1 VEAAVSATQ
10 LATDMTSTVSEWT
23 ALAERLGTAA
33 MEIFRSAEVAITSS
47 GFADEKVLVLA
58 LLARSLSNLKGV
70 LVLLRAR
77 RIVEART
84 ITRCCLENFY
94 WTVALSEKGDKFV
107 RQMLHEEMSRR
118 KARGQFI
125 FQSEIELDAAIEGRL
140 RGWLKD
146 ANQRFAGAKSLNPKD
161 VASVRADFAKTYT
174 FYSQLSSDAAHPSV
188 DALNRYVVPHTEDE
202 VGGIDVEPVV
212 KDTEIAE
219 TIEYLCM
226 AFMGVC
232 VGVNQMLGGTTGGTV
247 LPALADEYTA
257 LSNRTKAENE

>member
-1 VEAAVSATQ
+1 
-10 LATDMTSTVSEWT
+10 MTSIVAAWT
-23 ALAERLGTAA
+23 ALAEKLGTAG
-33 MEIFRSAEVAITSS
+33 MEIFRTAEAAITSK
-47 GFADEKVLVLA
+47 GFSDEKVLA
-58 LLARSLSNLKGV
+58 LTLFARSVSNLKGV

-84 ITRCCLENFY
+84 ITRCSLENLY
-94 WTVALSEKGDKFV
+94 WTVAITERGENFV
-107 RQMLHEEMSRR
+107 RQMLHDEMSRR

-125 FQSEIELDAAIEGRL
+125 FQSELELDTAIEGRL
-140 RGWLKD
+140 REWLKD
-146 ANQRFAGAKSLNPKD
+146 ANKRFAGAKSLNPKD

-212 KDTEIAE
+212 KDSEIAE
-219 TIEYLCM
+219 TLEYLCM

-232 VGVNQMLGGTTGGTV
+232 VGVNQMLGGTPGGNA

-257 LSNRTKAENE
+257 LSNRTKGEGDSR